1 MITPFLFALLG
12 LQQPASAQAVEMTFQ
27 RVAELQGQ
35 VNDLRTRVTELRGQ
49 VGELART
56 NEQIRTE
63 IQKVSNCEADVQWLP
78 LSSSRAVDPQLP
90 IAISLFSVVSQPSES
105 CLGAEVRITANYYDA
120 KGAFVCSGSLG
131 VPQMVN
137 VQNHL
142 FEFRPTALEYFMKWR
157 DGQTWDRSNYHLLK
171 CFDYDGI
178 ENRDPAPMAA
188 SVKLFATV
196 LPRRGG
202 VARSEITFTLPV
214 PTQAPPPRP
223 SVPRIFE

>member
-1 MITPFLFALLG
+1 MITSVLFALLG
-12 LQQPASAQAVEMTFQ
+12 LQQPATAQAVEMTLQ

-49 VGELART
+49 VSDLTRT
-56 NEQIRTE
+56 NEQIRSE

-78 LSSSRAVDPQLP
+78 LSASRAVDPQAP
-90 IAISLFSVVSQPSES
+90 IAISLLSAVSKPDES

-131 VPQMVN
+131 VPQSVN
-137 VQNHL
+137 VQNHI
-142 FEFRPTALEYFMKWR
+142 FEFRPMALEYFMKWR

-188 SVKLFATV
+188 SVRLNATV

-223 SVPRIFE
+223 VPRIF

>member
-1 MITPFLFALLG
+1 MITPLLFAFLG
-12 LQQPASAQAVEMTFQ
+12 LQQPATAQAVEITFQ

-35 VNDLRTRVTELRGQ
+35 VNDLRTRVTELN
-49 VGELART
+49 RT

-78 LSSSRAVDPQLP
+78 LSTSRAVDPQVP
-90 IAISLFSVVSQPSES
+90 IAISLFSAVSKPDES

-131 VPQMVN
+131 VPQTVN
-137 VQNHL
+137 VQNHI
-142 FEFRPTALEYFMKWR
+142 FEFRPMVLEYFMKWR

-214 PTQAPPPRP
+214 PTQASPPRP